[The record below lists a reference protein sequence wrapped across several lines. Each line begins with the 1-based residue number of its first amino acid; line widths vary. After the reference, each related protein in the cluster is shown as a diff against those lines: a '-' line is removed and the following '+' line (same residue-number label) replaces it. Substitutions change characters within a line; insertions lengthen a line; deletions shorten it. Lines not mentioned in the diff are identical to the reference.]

1 MFDTICISFLAAGAL
16 LSTAIKIFKFQ
27 GSHRSLFPEKVLT
40 IKHGLLGTGKVLSFN
55 NFYKK
60 VQEKSLFFADR

>member
-16 LSTAIKIFKFQ
+16 LSTAMKIFNFQ
-27 GSHRSLFPEKVLT
+27 GSPRSLFPEKVLT
-40 IKHGLLGTGKVLSFN
+40 IKHGSLGTGKVLSFN

-60 VQEKSLFFADR
+60 VQENSLYFTDK